1 MAIEAALR
9 GVQVL
14 EVATYL
20 PGPACTQV
28 LASLGARVTKVV
40 RPGGD
45 PLRRLPPLHAAYPA
59 LNAGKVEVEL
69 DLKRSEDADAFRSL
83 ARQADVLVDG
93 LRPGALER
101 LGLGPTALR
110 ALNSRL
116 IYCAL
121 SAFGLSRPRSHLAGH
136 DLNFVALSGL
146 LATTT
151 AGDEPALP
159 GTQLADL
166 VSGLTAAT
174 AILAA
179 LLARGN
185 GPGCLID
192 APMLA
197 ATRWLMT
204 PWYAVARA
212 GEQRRGLSG
221 QMACYRAYRTADG
234 RYLAVAA
241 LEPHFWARF
250 CEALGRPDLASRQ
263 QDADQQALA
272 SEVAALIA
280 RRPLEEWQPVFAALD
295 ACVTPVLTLEE
306 AARDWDGGAGLP
318 CSSSVWP

>member
-1 MAIEAALR
+1 MSIEAALR
-9 GVQVL
+9 GVQVV

-20 PGPACTQV
+20 PGPACTRL

-45 PLRRLPPLHAAYPA
+45 PLRRLSPLHAAYAA
-59 LNAGKVEVEL
+59 LNAGKGEVEL
-69 DLKRSEDADAFRSL
+69 DLKRPEDAETFRTL
-83 ARQADVLVDG
+83 ARQADVVVDG
-93 LRPGALER
+93 MRPGALDR
-101 LGLGPTALR
+101 LGVGAAALQ
-110 ALNSRL
+110 ALNPRL

-121 SAFGLSRPRSHLAGH
+121 SGYGLSGPLSHLAGH

-151 AGDEPALP
+151 VGDEPALP

-179 LLARGN
+179 LLARGD
-185 GPGCLID
+185 GPGCRID
-192 APMLA
+192 APMLG

-204 PWYAVARA
+204 PWYAVACA
-212 GEQRRGLSG
+212 GEQAGGLTG
-221 QMACYRAYRTADG
+221 RAACYRAYRTADG
-234 RYLAVAA
+234 RHLAVAA

-250 CEALGRPDLASRQ
+250 CEALGRPDLIPRH

-272 SEVAALIA
+272 DEIAALIA
-280 RRPLEEWQPVFAALD
+280 RRRLEDWLPVFVDLD
-295 ACVTPVLTLEE
+295 ACVTPALTLEE
-306 AARDWDGGAGLP
+306 ASRDWDGDAGLP
-318 CSSSVWP
+318 CSFYL